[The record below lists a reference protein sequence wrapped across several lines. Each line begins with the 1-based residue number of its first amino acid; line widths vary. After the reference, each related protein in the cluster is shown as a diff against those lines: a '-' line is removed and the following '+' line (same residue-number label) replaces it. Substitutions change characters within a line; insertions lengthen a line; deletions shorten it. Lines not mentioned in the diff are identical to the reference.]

1 MIMPENPDAGIVIE
15 VKYAR
20 NIKELDAA
28 WEIAMAQIKEK
39 RYDEALR
46 NEGRC
51 DIIAYGIAFS
61 RKRCKA
67 LGERL

>member
-1 MIMPENPDAGIVIE
+1 MVKLTRDENFTHKKGDAKKLNRVFSHPLFL
-15 VKYAR
+15 V
-20 NIKELDAA
+20 
-28 WEIAMAQIKEK
+28 
-39 RYDEALR
+39 EALR